1 MRNRDM
7 TDPLQDAISDFQAR
21 AVSKAEDY
29 GLTIEEVTDPGVR
42 ASKGDLLFEF
52 TQDGGELVV
61 AFASALRPD
70 RYYAA
75 EYVAVLLGALSR
87 EKLARYSQLLD
98 EFVARDNPDADPPAP
113 LCATDQLLEW
123 ATTNANQLEEGFCHN
138 PHAAAALDH
147 LVDSYLTGPGPSTDT
162 AFEEPNL

>member
-29 GLTIEEVTDPGVR
+29 GLTIEEVTDSGVR

-98 EFVARDNPDADPPAP
+98 EFVAREDADADPPER
-113 LCATDQLLEW
+113 LCAADDLLKW
-123 ATTNANQLEEGFCHN
+123 ATTNADQLEERFCLN
-138 PHAAAALDH
+138 PKAPFALDQ
-147 LVDSYLTGPGPSTDT
+147 LVDSYLTGPGPSTGRT
-162 AFEEPNL
+162 FEDPSP